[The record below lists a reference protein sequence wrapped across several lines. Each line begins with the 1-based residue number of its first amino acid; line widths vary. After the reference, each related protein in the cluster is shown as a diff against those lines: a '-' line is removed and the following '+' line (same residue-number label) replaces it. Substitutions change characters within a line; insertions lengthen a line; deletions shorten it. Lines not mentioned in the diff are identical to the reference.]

1 MKLIKAPNKILNAEN
16 LLVTNIEEEV
26 RPHIPKMKQIMQK
39 IGGLAMAA
47 NQVGIN
53 LQFFISKDETYINPI
68 MEITDDTLVEGRE
81 GCLSLPGGVY
91 LMKRY
96 RGVKLT
102 YTNLRGQEKHLQ
114 AKIPTNIKS
123 LKDKNQL
130 AKCLMIQHE
139 MDHLNGL
146 LISEK
151 GTVFR
156 TATYAQEEELT
167 IPSSEGLPVLTLEQL
182 QQQIRGNRKKNSNL

>member
-16 LLVTNIEEEV
+16 LLVTDIEEEV
-26 RPHIPKMKQIMQK
+26 RPHISKMRQLMQRV
-39 IGGLAMAA
+39 GGLAIAA

-53 LQFFISKDETYINPI
+53 LQFFVSKDEVYINPI
-68 MEITDDTLVEGRE
+68 MEIIDDTLVEGRE

-96 RGVKLT
+96 QEVKLM
-102 YTNLRGQEKHLQ
+102 YTNLRGQEKQ
-114 AKIPTNIKS
+114 TRAKIPTDIKS

-139 MDHLNGL
+139 MDHLHGS

-151 GTVFR
+151 GTPFK
-156 TATYAQEEELT
+156 AAAYSGDEELT
-167 IPSSEGLPVLTLEQL
+167 IPSFEGLPVLTLEQL
-182 QQQIRGNRKKNSNL
+182 QQQIRSNRKKNSSP